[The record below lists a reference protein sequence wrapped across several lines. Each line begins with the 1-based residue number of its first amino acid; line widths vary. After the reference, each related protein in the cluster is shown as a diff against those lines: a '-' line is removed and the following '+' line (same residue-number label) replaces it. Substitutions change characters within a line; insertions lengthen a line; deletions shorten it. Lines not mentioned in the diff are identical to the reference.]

1 MAEVEKKKHMERQER
16 RHEKGPRSE
25 EGQPRRSE
33 KRREAKSKEYSK
45 EGMKEGSEGT
55 EREAPQLP
63 ERARAWVAV
72 AGGVCVLVCFMFCLW
87 FVGACWRPMLACCAV
102 MCAVLCCA
110 VCFVWLFVLEESYMA
125 GGLWWPRQ
133 KATAAGQDQVKKKGV
148 EPSLKL
154 N

>member
-1 MAEVEKKKHMERQER
+1 MERQER

-25 EGQPRRSE
+25 KGQPRRSE

-72 AGGVCVLVCFMFCLW
+72 AGGVCVLVCLVFCLW

-102 MCAVLCCA
+102 MCAVLCC
-110 VCFVWLFVLEESYMA
+110 LFCGFLQ
-125 GGLWWPRQ
+125 GFLF
-133 KATAAGQDQVKKKGV
+133 
-148 EPSLKL
+148 
-154 N
+154 